1 MFIFVLLQNWIHLC
15 LEVKSVVLNISLF
28 MIVLY
33 IFPLTECMSNFDHS
47 PDCQT
52 ESKAFEK
59 YMKLQINDN

>member
-1 MFIFVLLQNWIHLC
+1 MFRSQ
-15 LEVKSVVLNISLF
+15 SVVLNISLF

-33 IFPLTECMSNFDHS
+33 IFPLTECMSNFDQS